1 MPKQPHRMLLG
12 VFDENS
18 YIIMGNLYKTHK
30 SFPDLLVLTALPKS
44 SLYVALMKLVQNG
57 LVLRD
62 GSQFNLSE
70 KGLPL
75 YEVLASADDKSSLIR
90 ENKEV
95 PVVEQQVSPFTKLL
109 NGIRRI
115 LRK

>member
-62 GSQFNLSE
+62 GSQFN
-70 KGLPL
+70 
-75 YEVLASADDKSSLIR
+75 KSSLIR

>member
-18 YIIMGNLYKTHK
+18 YIIMENLYQTYK
-30 SFPDLLVLTALPKS
+30 SFPDLLAQTSLPKS
-44 SLYVALMKLVQNG
+44 SLYVALVKLVQNG
-57 LVLRD
+57 IVLRE
-62 GSQFNLSE
+62 GNQFKLSE
-70 KGLPL
+70 RGLPL
-75 YEVLASADDKSSLIR
+75 YEVLASAIDNSSLIR
-90 ENKEV
+90 ENKEE
-95 PVVEQQVSPFTKLL
+95 PVVEQKASPLTKLL